1 MDFYIFL
8 SRFGLLKNYKSK
20 IMLVAF
26 IGTHIP
32 LLAILFYLVSGS
44 AAGLESQIR
53 ILIVAIAATL
63 SGTAA
68 TLLAIHQ
75 LLSPVS
81 ATARALQDYE
91 EKQQL
96 PSLPSG
102 YSDEAGILMA
112 NTQRIVTKLDSFINF
127 IRDYDALTGLPN
139 RSVFKTNLQKEIDK
153 QTSAQQNSAQQTA
166 AQQIS
171 VFLIDIDGFKGLN
184 TLLGDKACDRILHEL
199 SQRLTTLANQ
209 TGHLAR
215 IGNDEFALLQIT
227 TNSHTLEATDSLR
240 DNVSVAESILELLS
254 QPYPESSSELH
265 ITASIGIAVHSI
277 DGDCAETLIAHAY
290 SALQQAKKK
299 SCNTYQ
305 FYSPALIAALQK
317 RMTLA
322 QDLRKAIEKGEL
334 FLHYQP
340 RIDCR
345 NNQMVGVECLVRWQH
360 STLGLISPMEFIP
373 IAEETGLIV
382 SMGEWILREACKQN
396 KVWQALVRS
405 PFTVAVNL
413 SARQI
418 EYPGLV
424 DAIKQILKETDLPP
438 ELLELEVTESLLMEN
453 TKETLTVLQAIHQ
466 QGIALALDDFG
477 TGYSSLNYLRKYPF
491 DILKI
496 DQSFVRDI
504 VHSQDAV
511 EVTRAIVAL
520 AKGLQLDL
528 IAEGVETQEQL
539 TQIKAYDCHEIQ
551 GYFFSPPISAKA
563 LTERLVRPREWGSQA
578 KASSSQKNPLMSR

>member
-44 AAGLESQIR
+44 TANLDSQIR
-53 ILIVAIAATL
+53 ILIVTVAATL

-81 ATARALQDYE
+81 ATALALKDYE

-96 PSLPSG
+96 PDLPLG

-112 NTQRIVTKLDSFINF
+112 NTQRMIAKLDSFIRF

-139 RSVFKTNLQKEIDK
+139 RSVFKSNLQKEIDE
-153 QTSAQQNSAQQTA
+153 QTSS
-166 AQQIS
+166 QQIS

-184 TLLGDKACDRILHEL
+184 TLMGNEVCDRILHEIA
-199 SQRLTTLANQ
+199 QRLTTLTGQA
-209 TGHLAR
+209 GHLAR
-215 IGNDEFALLQIT
+215 IGNDEFALQQIT
-227 TNSHTLEATDSLR
+227 TDSDSPEIVDSLV
-240 DNVSVAESILELLS
+240 DNVSVAQHILELLN
-254 QPYPESSSELH
+254 QPYSKISDELN

-290 SALQQAKKK
+290 SALQQAKQK

-305 FYSPALIAALQK
+305 FYSQELIAALQK
-317 RMTLA
+317 RLA
-322 QDLRKAIEKGEL
+322 LARDLRQAIEKEEL

-340 RIDCR
+340 RIDWR
-345 NNQMVGVECLVRWQH
+345 SNQMVGVECLVRWQH
-360 STLGLISPMEFIP
+360 PTLGLISPMEFIP

-382 SMGEWILREACKQN
+382 PIGEWILREACKQN

-418 EYPGLV
+418 EHPGLV
-424 DAIKQILKETDLPP
+424 DSIQQILKETELSPD
-438 ELLELEVTESLLMEN
+438 LLELEVTESLLIEN
-453 TKETLTVLQAIHQ
+453 TDETFAVLQAIHK

-504 VHSQDAV
+504 VHSQDAA

-539 TQIKAYDCHEIQ
+539 TQIKSYDCHEIQ
-551 GYFFSPPISAKA
+551 GYFFSPPISANE
-563 LTERLVRPREWGSQA
+563 LTQLLIRPKSWGGQPKETSFA
-578 KASSSQKNPLMSR
+578 DKLTSAAPA